1 MKPRYDCILMLSGG
15 KDSTYLAY
23 KLDKQGRRPLAITV
37 DVGFMADCA
46 KDNIELL
53 KDDLHLDHL
62 WVKSQPA
69 AHAKVIEEFRGDT
82 AAGLRDVCGSCT
94 LLTMQTVLSIA
105 RDMDVKQ
112 LFCGFTKY
120 SAFTSTKQAQVKL
133 PGGFIYENPYVAS
146 YNLPR
151 MEAFLA
157 MRGFTT
163 DPTLTNCDH
172 IREIII
178 RHTQRFGVNPYEEEF
193 TALLDA
199 KQITEEAFARMRA
212 WCTPAEGEFPELGS
226 VCVKE
231 ARPARA
237 EQMGAPR
244 GAPLGGLWMRA

>member
-1 MKPRYDCILMLSGG
+1 MRYDCILMLSGG

-53 KDDLHLDHL
+53 KEDLHLDHL

-69 AHAKVIEEFRGDT
+69 AHAKVITQFRAD
-82 AAGLRDVCGSCT
+82 ASMGLRDVCGSCT

-105 RDMDVKQ
+105 RDMNVKQ

-133 PGGFIYENPYVAS
+133 PGGFIYENPYVS
-146 YNLPR
+146 NYNLPK

-178 RHTQRFGVNPYEEEF
+178 RHHQRFGVNPYEAEF

-199 KQITEEAFARMRA
+199 KQITAEELVRMRA
-212 WCTPAEGEFPELGS
+212 WCTPENNEFPEHGL
-226 VCVKE
+226 CMQDPP
-231 ARPARA
+231 RPLAA
-237 EQMGAPR
+237 PVGAPQ
-244 GAPLGGLWMRA
+244 GTPLGGLWMRA